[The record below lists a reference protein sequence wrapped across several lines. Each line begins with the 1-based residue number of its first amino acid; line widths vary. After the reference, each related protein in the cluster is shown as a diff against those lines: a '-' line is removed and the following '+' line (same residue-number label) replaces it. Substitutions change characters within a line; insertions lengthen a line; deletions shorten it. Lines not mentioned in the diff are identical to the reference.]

1 MRVYALSDLHLS
13 FQSDKPMNVFGE
25 RWDNYEEKIRAN
37 WNKIV
42 TAEDVVVIAGDISWA
57 MQIENTKKDF
67 EYIDS
72 LNGKK
77 VIVRGNH
84 DFWWKTI
91 SKVRE
96 IVPSSI
102 SVLQNDAIK
111 VGNLIFCGTRG
122 WLVPE
127 RGKPYTKKI
136 KKTLVL
142 QRARYPER
150 RKTDGVFFKEKD
162 CPSCGANFIPD
173 EHNCCS
179 FCGYSFRANNAKW
192 VMKAMKTS

>member
-42 TAEDVVVIAGDISWA
+42 TSEDVVVIAGDISWA

-111 VGNLIFCGTRG
+111 IGNLIFCGT
-122 WLVPE
+122 
-127 RGKPYTKKI
+127 
-136 KKTLVL
+136 
-142 QRARYPER
+142 
-150 RKTDGVFFKEKD
+150 
-162 CPSCGANFIPD
+162 
-173 EHNCCS
+173 
-179 FCGYSFRANNAKW
+179 
-192 VMKAMKTS
+192 